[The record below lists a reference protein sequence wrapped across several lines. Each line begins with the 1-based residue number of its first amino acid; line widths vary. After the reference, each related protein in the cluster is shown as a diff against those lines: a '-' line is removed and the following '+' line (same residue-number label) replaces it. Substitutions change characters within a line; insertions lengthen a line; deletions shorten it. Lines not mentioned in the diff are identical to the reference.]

1 MQELARGVRKE
12 TKDAIKKDVNFGVI
26 RYTNFHGERQECR
39 NVDRLLATIVKFGFK
54 EKEEKIQEQ
63 KDVSEQK
70 KYAATISRQNLQ
82 SEIIPTLFMT
92 PMKNNLAIY
101 IRCIWS
107 KFRLVGSNDPA
118 SMFNLIY
125 TVKKTAGPLSTQIG
139 QYRKFTDILKHI
151 SIYYLQGNQGIQTLF
166 NIRSME
172 PSSAL
177 DTGQALANIE
187 LFLETASLALD
198 LTMVAHIQATDVS
211 QMVDYIFLSPAI
223 KD

>member
-1 MQELARGVRKE
+1 MRRAVERSIIECIEEYEEVKNSPSNLGNIYYLQELAREVRKE
-12 TKDAIKKDVNFGVI
+12 IKDALKKDVNFGVI
-26 RYTNFHGERQECR
+26 RYTNFHGDRQECR

-70 KYAATISRQNLQ
+70 KYAATISRHNLQ
-82 SEIIPTLFMT
+82 SEVIPTLFMT
-92 PMKNNLAIY
+92 PMKNNLAVY

-151 SIYYLQGNQGIQTLF
+151 SIYYLQ
-166 NIRSME
+166 
-172 PSSAL
+172 
-177 DTGQALANIE
+177 
-187 LFLETASLALD
+187 
-198 LTMVAHIQATDVS
+198 
-211 QMVDYIFLSPAI
+211 AI
-223 KD
+223 KASKHCSTSEAWSPPQP